1 MNMENLRFGAKRETA
16 ARPSNLGLEKRPVKA
31 RRHAAPNESH
41 APSKAPQKH
50 GLFDQWQP
58 VRHRQCE
65 RRALCLRESTD
76 CPTHERGKM
85 LLSGFLIIKSPNA
98 RPTPHQITRV
108 IALRPRWS
116 L

>member
-16 ARPSNLGLEKRPVKA
+16 ARPSNLGLEKRPVEA

-50 GLFDQWQP
+50 GLFDQ
-58 VRHRQCE
+58 CE
-65 RRALCLRESTD
+65 RCALCLRESTD